1 MSLQLLISSLY
12 LPATAAALLKDY
24 VEDRQ
29 STRGAATTV
38 TASSFVDKSR
48 NMLDSGS
55 GSDSDPDSDPDS
67 DERARCSRVLIGCM
81 GPGSPNSKLLDQRD
95 AFRHAS

>member
-67 DERARCSRVLIGCM
+67 DDEPMILERPTRHIQDSM
-81 GPGSPNSKLLDQRD
+81 GAIRSFQKPLQ
-95 AFRHAS
+95 F